1 MIARSAVSS
10 SDASTGRFLPCCV
23 RQDSGLN
30 RQATTKMNII
40 TQNIDRYG
48 FIILDRFLNL
58 DLIDRLI
65 QDITAL
71 NLTPERA
78 GIRNILELLPS
89 VQQLSESQEILAL
102 VEPILGNPAQ
112 VVRGIFFDKQPT
124 ANWKVPWHQDV
135 TIAVKN
141 RLDLPDYQPWSLK
154 GGIHHVQP
162 PAAILEQML
171 TVRIHLDRTDESN
184 GALKVIPGSHCDGK
198 LSDDPIDKWKQT
210 SQIHCNCEPGG
221 ILLMRPLLL
230 HASSVA
236 IEPSHRRVIHLDY
249 AGGTLPDG
257 LEWYCQKHNE

>member
-1 MIARSAVSS
+1 
-10 SDASTGRFLPCCV
+10 
-23 RQDSGLN
+23 
-30 RQATTKMNII
+30 MNIS
-40 TQNIDRYG
+40 TQEIDRDG
-48 FIILDRFLNL
+48 FIILDRFLSL
-58 DLIDRLI
+58 DLINGLI
-65 QDITAL
+65 QDISAL
-71 NLTPERA
+71 NLAPERA

-89 VQQLSESQEILAL
+89 VHQLAQSQEIQSL
-102 VEPILGNPAQ
+102 VEPILGNPAR

-162 PAAILEQML
+162 PVAILERML
-171 TVRIHLDRTDESN
+171 TVRIHLDKTDESN

-198 LSDDPIDKWKQT
+198 LNDLEIDRFKQT
-210 SQIHCNCEPGG
+210 CSTICTCESGG

-249 AGGTLPDG
+249 AGCNLPAG
-257 LEWYCQKHNE
+257 LEWYYDFKSY

>member
-1 MIARSAVSS
+1 
-10 SDASTGRFLPCCV
+10 
-23 RQDSGLN
+23 
-30 RQATTKMNII
+30 MNIS
-40 TQNIDRYG
+40 TQSIDRDG

-58 DLIDRLI
+58 DLIDRLT

-89 VQQLSESQEILAL
+89 VQQLSESQKLRSL
-102 VEPILGNPAQ
+102 VEPILGNTAR

-154 GGIHHVQP
+154 GRIHHVQP
-162 PAAILEQML
+162 PVAILAQML
-171 TVRIHLDRTDESN
+171 TVRIHLDKTDESN
-184 GALKVIPGSHCDGK
+184 GALRVIPGSHCSGK
-198 LSDDPIDKWKQT
+198 LSGDAIDTWKQT
-210 SQIHCNCEPGG
+210 DSTLCNCEPGG

-249 AGGTLPDG
+249 AGCNLPEG
-257 LEWYCQKHNE
+257 LEWYYQNR

>member
-1 MIARSAVSS
+1 
-10 SDASTGRFLPCCV
+10 
-23 RQDSGLN
+23 
-30 RQATTKMNII
+30 MNIS
-40 TQNIDRYG
+40 TQEIDRDG
-48 FIILDRFLNL
+48 FIILDRFLSL

-65 QDITAL
+65 QDIAAL

-78 GIRNILELLPS
+78 GTRNILELLPS
-89 VQQLSESQEILAL
+89 VQQLATSQEIQAL
-102 VEPILGNPAQ
+102 VEPILGNSAR

-141 RLDLPDYQPWSLK
+141 RLDLPDYHPWSLK

-162 PAAILEQML
+162 PVAILERML

-198 LSDDPIDKWKQT
+198 LNDLEIDRFKQT
-210 SQIHCNCEPGG
+210 DSTICTCEPGG

-249 AGGTLPDG
+249 AGCNLPAG
-257 LEWYCQKHNE
+257 LDWYFDI